1 VCFNVVLASGLSRLC
16 VSFGMFSML
25 LGIAVWA
32 RLCVSVVLVSHSV
45 VHRSLSQVV
54 CQFWFQCCWESLFKR
69 CAVLGL
75 CVFVATDLSKVLC

>member
-1 VCFNVVLASGLSRLC
+1 
-16 VSFGMFSML
+16 ML